1 MTVNNRE
8 NRCEKGLFAPGNTI
22 AKKKRDRTQT
32 GKLLEALKK
41 VGKKRNQKFWRVVA
55 EKAFTDKEIMKAI
68 IGKLIPNLQEIS
80 GKDGSP
86 INISYKEFIYEPQD
100 NNGE

>member
-8 NRCEKGLFAPGNTI
+8 NRDEKGLFSPGNTI
-22 AKKKRDRTQT
+22 ARKKRDRTQT

-41 VGKKRNQKFWRVVA
+41 VGKKRDQKFWDVVA
-55 EKAFTDKEIMKAI
+55 EKAFLDKEIMKAI

-86 INISYKEFIYEPQD
+86 LVINYKEIIYEPPK
-100 NNGE
+100 E

>member
-8 NRCEKGLFAPGNTI
+8 NRDEKGLFSPGNTV
-22 AKKKRDRTQT
+22 ARKKRDRTQT

-41 VGKKRNQKFWRVVA
+41 VGKKRDQKFWDVVA
-55 EKAFTDKEIMKAI
+55 EKAFLDKEIMKAI

-86 INISYKEFIYEPQD
+86 LTINYKEIIYEPPK
-100 NNGE
+100 E

>member
-1 MTVNNRE
+1 MTVNNRK
-8 NRCEKGLFAPGNTI
+8 NRDEKGLFSPGNTI
-22 AKKKRDRTQT
+22 ARKKRDRTQT

-41 VGKKRNQKFWRVVA
+41 VGKKRDQKFWDVVA
-55 EKAFTDKEIMKAI
+55 EKAFLDKEIMKAI

-86 INISYKEFIYEPQD
+86 LVINYKEIIYEPPK
-100 NNGE
+100 E